1 MHENVAMPD
10 PMRLAGLIVPQ
21 VRPDGTVYVRLTF
34 PAKRFRL
41 VIMIVVMTEEP
52 ALTEAGADPVIA
64 KSRNWNRAVVLWT
77 RDPLVPVTIRV

>member
-1 MHENVAMPD
+1 MHETVALPD
-10 PMRLAGLIVPQ
+10 PVRLAGLIVPQ

-34 PAKRFRL
+34 PAKWFRL
-41 VIMIVVMTEEP
+41 VIMIIVVAEDP
-52 ALTEAGADPVIA
+52 ALAEAGSDPVIA